1 MDDVKEATAEG
12 GADTPAEDFSPTART
27 TLKRLPKRGAFD
39 RDTVYG
45 ILDEGFVCHV
55 GFVADGQP
63 FVIPTAYGRKG
74 DVLYLHGARA
84 SRMQKALAA
93 GRDVCVTVTLV
104 DGLVLARSAFHHSIN
119 YRSVVVFGRARVVE
133 SEQEKSAA
141 LEAFTE
147 HVVPG
152 RWDDVRWPNS
162 QELAATTVLALPLA
176 EASAKIR
183 TGPPI
188 DDEEDYALAVW
199 AGVLP
204 LGVEPG
210 APEADPRQPAET
222 PVPSYLEEFDLS
234 KRNAG

>member
-1 MDDVKEATAEG
+1 MDDVKEATQG
-12 GADTPAEDFSPTART
+12 GDGSSAEDFSPTART
-27 TLKRLPKRGAFD
+27 TLKRLPKRGSFE
-39 RDTVYG
+39 RETVYG

-55 GFVADGQP
+55 GFMVDGQP
-63 FVIPTAYGRKG
+63 FVIPTAYGRAG
-74 DVLYLHGARA
+74 DVLYIHGARA

-93 GRDVCVTVTLV
+93 GADVCVTVTLV

-133 SEQEKSAA
+133 SEEEKNAA

-147 HVVPG
+147 HVMPG
-152 RWDDVRWPNS
+152 RWADVRWPNA

-188 DDEEDYALAVW
+188 DDEEDYALPVW

-204 LGVEPG
+204 LGVESG
-210 APEADPRQPAET
+210 VAEADPRLPSET
-222 PVPSYLEEFDLS
+222 KLPGYIEEFDLS